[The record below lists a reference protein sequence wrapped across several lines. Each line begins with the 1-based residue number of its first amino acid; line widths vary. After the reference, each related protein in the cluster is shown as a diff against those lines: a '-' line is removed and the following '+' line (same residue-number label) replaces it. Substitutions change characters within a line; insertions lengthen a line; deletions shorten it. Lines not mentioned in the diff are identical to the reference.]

1 MICSNTVCYG
11 LSYILTSDISD
22 DVQEAYNL
30 IKDLEPTAP
39 QVIGN
44 SCHGT

>member
-1 MICSNTVCYG
+1 MTCSNTVCYG
-11 LSYILTSDISD
+11 LSCILMSGISD

-39 QVIGN
+39 QVIGK
-44 SCHGT
+44 